1 MSLDLDRGVIKRTHP
16 SGMHVC
22 MYKDTPG
29 IFYDSKGRLVKNEL
43 AQGAGFRVAELIRQ
57 REKQLRLAEYRGKL
71 ESEFEAEEQRL
82 ARAASEDLGGGIEV
96 RAVGRDYAVF
106 QGDERLT
113 SVPLTLDEAKALAKS
128 LAPESDDAGNET
140 DDQTAAAESTASAGT
155 AGRAGAKAGRTSP
168 AASAEDAPDE
178 LIG

>member
-1 MSLDLDRGVIKRTHP
+1 MSLDLDRGVVKRTHP

-29 IFYDSKGRLVKNEL
+29 IFYDAKGRLVKNEL
-43 AQGAGFRVAELIRQ
+43 AQGAGYRVTELIRL

-140 DDQTAAAESTASAGT
+140 NDETAATEPA
-155 AGRAGAKAGRTSP
+155 AGAQAAGRTG
-168 AASAEDAPDE
+168 AQARRASAAAQAEDSSDE